1 MWLSLFFSFLK
12 NALSLLS
19 VLKLSRE
26 EEKLQ
31 TRVFE
36 ESGSAPALAALSFA

>member
-1 MWLSLFFSFLK
+1 MWLSLSFFSSRMLCVF
-12 NALSLLS
+12 S

-36 ESGSAPALAALSFA
+36 ESGSAPTLAALSFP